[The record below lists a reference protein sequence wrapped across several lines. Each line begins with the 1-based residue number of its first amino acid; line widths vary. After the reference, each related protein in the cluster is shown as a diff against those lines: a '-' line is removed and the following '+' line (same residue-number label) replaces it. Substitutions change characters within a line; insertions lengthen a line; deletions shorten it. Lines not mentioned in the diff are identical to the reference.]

1 MNFTFSITVRNSS
14 LKGIV
19 KKYWNTQYRISY
31 SQLYCKHDIFF
42 FWLQINMKKI
52 EL

>member
-31 SQLYCKHDIFF
+31 SQLYCKHDFF
-42 FWLQINMKKI
+42 FFFLVAKKH
-52 EL
+52 EKN